1 MPALA
6 NMTVKKNDGATDV
19 TYTGISPASGDGSP
33 AVWRN
38 ESVGV
43 AANHR
48 PEYRLSSKDGKSGSA
63 RIVRSTYVYPQ
74 IATNTTTTLTSVV
87 TSAKCTT
94 EWELPK
100 GMSQADINEFAA
112 QLANLHDHA
121 LIVSCV
127 QAGVSAT

>member
-1 MPALA
+1 MPSLA
-6 NMTVKKNDGATDV
+6 NMTVKKNDGTTDV

-33 AVWRN
+33 ATWRN
-38 ESVGV
+38 ESIGV

-48 PEYRLSSKDGKSGSA
+48 PELRLSSKDGKSGSA
-63 RIVRSTYVYPQ
+63 RILRATYVFPQ

-87 TSAKCTT
+87 TSAKFTG

-100 GMSQADINEFAA
+100 GMASTDVNEFAA
-112 QLANLHDHA
+112 QIANLIDHS

-127 QAGVSAT
+127 QSGVSAT